1 MYLIVYIVLVGVWGL
16 RDVMYL
22 YLYFL
27 PLELSEK
34 EVYGD
39 LWARVVLALILQI
52 SSRINELESAWD
64 VYFNG

>member
-64 VYFNG
+64 IYFNG